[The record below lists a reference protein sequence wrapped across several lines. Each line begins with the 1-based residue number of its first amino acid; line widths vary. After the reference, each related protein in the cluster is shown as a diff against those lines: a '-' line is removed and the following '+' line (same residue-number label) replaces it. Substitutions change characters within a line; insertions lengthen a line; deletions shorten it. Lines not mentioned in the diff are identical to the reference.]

1 MDFRQQFVK
10 AYTKIKTANR
20 VLVISHINPDGDA
33 LSSAS
38 VFLELLN
45 NLEIEVV
52 GFCPGKKDVTFDY
65 LPHQTKIINHQ
76 TDLPDLVNFDL
87 IVVLDCGSLSRT
99 GLAEEILE
107 LKKLDIRPYI
117 IEFDHHPKMDDY
129 SDLEIRDP
137 EKAATA
143 EIIYDFFK
151 ENKIGFNKNSAN
163 CILTGI
169 LTDTGNFLYPNS
181 SEHNLEIASHMM
193 SCGAQFPKIVN
204 NVLRN
209 KNFLVMKLWGMA
221 MNNLRVNKKYNI
233 AYSVITKDDLLEL
246 NKLGTPEEVEHFL
259 HSDVFGDI
267 TGFLGNLSDVQAV
280 MLLRE
285 EDGKIK
291 GSLRTSRPEM
301 DISGLAKHLGGGGH
315 PKASGFSMSGQ
326 ILKKGDSWEIV

>member
-10 AYTKIKTANR
+10 AYNKIKTASR

-33 LSSAS
+33 LSSTGA
-38 VFLELLN
+38 FLELLN
-45 NLEIEVV
+45 NLEIEAT
-52 GFCPGKKDVTFDY
+52 GFCSRKKGVTFDY
-65 LPHQTKIINHQ
+65 LPHQTRIISRRE
-76 TDLPDLVNFDL
+76 DLPALVSFDL
-87 IVVLDCGSLSRT
+87 IIVLDCGSLSRT
-99 GLAEEILE
+99 DLATEILE
-107 LKKLDIRPYI
+107 LKTLETSPYI
-117 IEFDHHPKMDDY
+117 IEFDHHPKIDDY
-129 SDLEIRDP
+129 SDLEIRNPD
-137 EKAATA
+137 KAATT

-193 SCGAQFPKIVN
+193 AYGAQFPKIVN
-204 NVLRN
+204 NILRN
-209 KNFLVMKLWGMA
+209 KNFLVMKLWGLA
-221 MNNLRVNKKYNI
+221 MNNLRVNKKYSL
-233 AYSVITKDDLLEL
+233 AYSVITKDDLVEL
-246 NKLGTPEEVEHFL
+246 NKLGSTEEIEHYL

-267 TGFLGNLSDVQAV
+267 AGFLGNLSDVKAT

-285 EDGKIK
+285 EGGKIK

-315 PKASGFSMSGQ
+315 PKASGFSIEGQ
-326 ILKKGDSWEIV
+326 ILKEGNDWKII